1 MATVRDTST
10 ENKINIV
17 TTTENNVTVT
27 QPSIQTVEVLT
38 GPIGPAG
45 QSSIINTGSFA
56 TTGSNTFI
64 GNQTISGSAVITSS
78 LTASGLNYPTVDGDE
93 KQLLSTD
100 SEGRLS
106 FDWADRTNIDVK
118 NTSGVS
124 LTLGTPIYITGYQ
137 GASIFQIAAASAS
150 DATKMPSIGVLDQD
164 LSPNGQGYATLVGA
178 LRGYSTTDC
187 NVNDSL
193 YVGEGLLTKNRPTGS
208 SLVQKIARV
217 GNVAN
222 NGEITILGA
231 GRTNDIP
238 NITPG
243 YTWVGNNDSVAV
255 PTPTSSFAQYSN
267 STTATYTSANILA
280 LDEVS
285 ILPTLPSG
293 QYYEYK
299 FIIEYNFGTIPY
311 SVSGFGGGI
320 IQISSLGNVV
330 SSLGTIPTTSSNE
343 VIGFA
348 QGITKL
354 GSALKITIRV
364 GSIITNG
371 DGNLSIKIQYNTAT
385 FG

>member
-1 MATVRDTST
+1 MATIRDIST

-17 TTTENNVTVT
+17 TNTENNVTVT

-38 GPIGPAG
+38 GPQGPAG
-45 QSSIINTGSFA
+45 S
-56 TTGSNTFI
+56 
-64 GNQTISGSAVITSS
+64 SGSV
-78 LTASGLNYPTVDGDE
+78 
-93 KQLLSTD
+93 
-100 SEGRLS
+100 
-106 FDWADRTNIDVK
+106 
-118 NTSGVS
+118 
-124 LTLGTPIYITGYQ
+124 
-137 GASIFQIAAASAS
+137 
-150 DATKMPSIGVLDQD
+150 
-164 LSPNGQGYATLVGA
+164 
-178 LRGYSTTDC
+178 
-187 NVNDSL
+187 
-193 YVGEGLLTKNRPTGS
+193 
-208 SLVQKIARV
+208 
-217 GNVAN
+217 
-222 NGEITILGA
+222 
-231 GRTNDIP
+231 
-238 NITPG
+238 
-243 YTWVGNNDSVAV
+243 
-255 PTPTSSFAQYSN
+255 YSN

>member
-1 MATVRDTST
+1 MATIRDIST

-17 TTTENNVTVT
+17 TNTENNVTVT

-38 GPIGPAG
+38 GPQGPAG
-45 QSSIINTGSFA
+45 S
-56 TTGSNTFI
+56 
-64 GNQTISGSAVITSS
+64 SGSV
-78 LTASGLNYPTVDGDE
+78 
-93 KQLLSTD
+93 
-100 SEGRLS
+100 
-106 FDWADRTNIDVK
+106 
-118 NTSGVS
+118 
-124 LTLGTPIYITGYQ
+124 
-137 GASIFQIAAASAS
+137 
-150 DATKMPSIGVLDQD
+150 
-164 LSPNGQGYATLVGA
+164 
-178 LRGYSTTDC
+178 
-187 NVNDSL
+187 
-193 YVGEGLLTKNRPTGS
+193 
-208 SLVQKIARV
+208 
-217 GNVAN
+217 
-222 NGEITILGA
+222 
-231 GRTNDIP
+231 
-238 NITPG
+238 
-243 YTWVGNNDSVAV
+243 
-255 PTPTSSFAQYSN
+255 YSN

-285 ILPTLPSG
+285 ILPALPSG